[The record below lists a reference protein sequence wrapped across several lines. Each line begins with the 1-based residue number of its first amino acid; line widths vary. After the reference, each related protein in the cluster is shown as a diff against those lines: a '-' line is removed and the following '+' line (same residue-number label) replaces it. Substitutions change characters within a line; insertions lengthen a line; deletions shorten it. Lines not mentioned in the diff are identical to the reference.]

1 MNILV
6 LGGSG
11 FVGSRLCEALV
22 EAGHETT
29 VIGRSAEAGDRLP
42 GAVRYVSA
50 DTSVE
55 GDWQEE
61 IKYQDAVINLA
72 GANIF
77 RRWTEKSKQL
87 IYDSRILTT
96 RNLVD
101 AMEGSRITVLVN
113 ASAVGYYGSH
123 GDEEVTERDSV
134 GADFLAVLARDWE
147 REASS
152 ARDKGIRV
160 VISRFGVVLG
170 KNGGA
175 LANMVPIFKAFLGGR
190 LGSGEQWFSWV
201 HMKDLVRALLFF
213 IEHEEAEGPFNV
225 TSPNPVRNREFTS
238 TLAEVLHRPALFP
251 APGFMIR
258 LVLGEFG
265 SVLLKGQRA
274 IPRKLLDHEF
284 RFLYPGVREALEEAM
299 A

>member
-6 LGGSG
+6 LGGRG

-22 EAGHETT
+22 ESGHETT
-29 VIGRSAEAGDRLP
+29 VISRSAEAGDRLP

-61 IKYQDAVINLA
+61 IKHQDAVINLA
-72 GANIF
+72 GAAIF

-87 IYDSRILTT
+87 IYDSRIHTT

-101 AMEGSRITVLVN
+101 VMDGARNTVLVN
-113 ASAVGYYGSH
+113 ASAAGYYGSH
-123 GDEEVTERDSV
+123 GDEELTERNSV
-134 GADFLAVLARDWE
+134 GADFLAVLAQDWE
-147 REASS
+147 KEASS
-152 ARDKGIRV
+152 ARAKGIRV

-170 KNGGA
+170 KGGGA
-175 LANMVPIFKAFLGGR
+175 LANMVPIFKMCLGGR

-201 HMKDLVRALLFF
+201 HMKDLVGALLFF
-213 IEHEEAEGPFNV
+213 LDHEDLEGPFNV
-225 TSPNPVRNREFTS
+225 TSPNPVRNREFTN
-238 TLAEVLHRPALFP
+238 TLAEVLHRQALLP
-251 APGFMIR
+251 VPGFMIR

-274 IPRKLLDHEF
+274 VPRKLLDHGF
-284 RFLYPGVREALEEAM
+284 GFFYPRVREALEEATV
-299 A
+299 